1 LSRQLGAQD
10 AEDALQE
17 TLLVVVR
24 AIRNGSI
31 REPEKLAGFV
41 QIVAKRQAFGVI
53 GQRVHS
59 RQKEAELDTGRH
71 VSEAKQ
77 DPERDAMV
85 RERAELMK
93 RALGL
98 LSPRDR
104 EILIRFYLR
113 EQTAEEVCRD
123 MNLTE
128 TQFRLM
134 KSRAKAKFGE
144 LGKQELQSGSRS
156 ALRLRPLA
164 ATR

>member
-41 QIVAKRQAFGVI
+41 QMVAKRQAFGVI

-85 RERAELMK
+85 QERAELMK

-144 LGKQELQSGSRS
+144 LGKQELQNGSRS